1 MKVTV
6 LFGGPSEEREIS
18 LISGKAVIDALRS
31 AGHDVFAS
39 DVSPADLSGLD
50 HPADVVFPVLHGAF
64 GENGELQELLELRGM
79 PFVGSGSAAS
89 RIGIDKIASK
99 RLWKNSG
106 LPTPP
111 WELITRAAP
120 LPTLAAPCVVKPI
133 DSGSSIGVHLCHTE
147 IEVELACDLVLE
159 THDRA
164 MVERLIEG
172 MELTVG
178 LLEEQPLEP
187 IRIVTSHEFFDF
199 DAKYKAA
206 GAEHHFDL
214 GLPDDVAANCRELAR
229 DANRILGCRD
239 LARVDMM
246 LDKELSPHLLE
257 INTMPGF
264 TPVSLLPEAAAH
276 AGIGFGALVDR
287 LVRRAFERGADIRPQ
302 AYVANDPQVTVPTVD
317 LRDAARLKRRPPA
330 RKTA

>member
-1 MKVTV
+1 M
-6 LFGGPSEEREIS
+6 
-18 LISGKAVIDALRS
+18 
-31 AGHDVFAS
+31 
-39 DVSPADLSGLD
+39 
-50 HPADVVFPVLHGAF
+50 
-64 GENGELQELLELRGM
+64 
-79 PFVGSGSAAS
+79 
-89 RIGIDKIASK
+89 
-99 RLWKNSG
+99 
-106 LPTPP
+106 
-111 WELITRAAP
+111 
-120 LPTLAAPCVVKPI
+120 
-133 DSGSSIGVHLCHTE
+133 HLCHSE

-172 MELTVG
+172 IELTVG

-187 IRIVTSHEFFDF
+187 IRIVTNHEFFDF

-214 GLPDDVAANCRELAR
+214 GLPDDIAANCRELAR
-229 DANRILGCRD
+229 EANRILGCRD

-287 LVRRAFERGADIRPQ
+287 LVRRAFERGADIKPQ
-302 AYVANDPQVTVPTVD
+302 VYVANDPKVAVPTVD
-317 LRDAARLKRRPPA
+317 LRDTARLKRRPPA